1 MAYRDLQFYK
11 NKQELEIVEMILRT
25 YDYKKNLLYAFTKT
39 K

>member
-11 NKQELEIVEMILRT
+11 TKRELEIVEMILRF
-25 YDYKKNLLYAFTKT
+25 YDYKKNILYAFTKT